1 MEFLKGVKY
10 TVLQNGDTHDFTGIE
25 YDSRK
30 IKEGNI
36 FIALVGVH
44 SDGHN
49 FIESAINLGAKCI
62 LVSKKVDMQKG
73 ITYILVDDL
82 FRNMGIIAS
91 NFYGWPQNRLKIIG
105 ITGTNGKTTTTYIVE
120 SLLLPKKC
128 ARIGT
133 IEYRIGDEIIE
144 APNTTPQSLDIVKM
158 CKKAVEHD
166 IEYLLMEVSSHALS
180 LGRVDILKFDTVEF
194 TNLTQDHL
202 DYHKNME
209 NYFLAKRK
217 LFTMVKDT
225 QNCVV
230 NIDDEYGVR
239 LYKEFD
245 GISYALKNSADI
257 QGKILQFLPNGQEVA
272 IDYFGEKYNVN
283 MTLLGRYNLYNL
295 LGAIGIAKTLG
306 VKNIFEKLQSIK
318 SAPGRFEIVD
328 CNQDFVAVVDYAH
341 TPDALKN
348 ILENIREIATNRVIC
363 VFGCGG
369 DRDATK
375 RPIMGEIASDL
386 SDIAIL
392 TSDNPRTENATT
404 IIEDVLKCNK
414 DFIVEIDRE
423 KAIANAVKMAKKN
436 DIILVA
442 GKGHETY
449 QILGTTKYHFDDREI
464 LRREIVRRKNEKNS

>member
-1 MEFLKGVKY
+1 
-10 TVLQNGDTHDFTGIE
+10 
-25 YDSRK
+25 
-30 IKEGNI
+30 
-36 FIALVGVH
+36 
-44 SDGHN
+44 
-49 FIESAINLGAKCI
+49 
-62 LVSKKVDMQKG
+62 
-73 ITYILVDDL
+73 
-82 FRNMGIIAS
+82 
-91 NFYGWPQNRLKIIG
+91 
-105 ITGTNGKTTTTYIVE
+105 
-120 SLLLPKKC
+120 
-128 ARIGT
+128 
-133 IEYRIGDEIIE
+133 
-144 APNTTPQSLDIVKM
+144 
-158 CKKAVEHD
+158 
-166 IEYLLMEVSSHALS
+166 
-180 LGRVDILKFDTVEF
+180 
-194 TNLTQDHL
+194 
-202 DYHKNME
+202 
-209 NYFLAKRK
+209 
-217 LFTMVKDT
+217 MVKDT

-318 SAPGRFEIVD
+318 SAPGRFEIAD

-414 DFIVEIDRE
+414 DFIIEIDRE